1 MNTVSTSNPIQTIDI
16 TNIPLK
22 KWFHIIL
29 RMQNNVMNVYINGVV
44 TQQVTF
50 VDVPKQNYQDVF
62 VCQNNGVSTGFSGN
76 LSDLCYYDRA
86 LNIFEITHIVS
97 AGPNLST
104 SKFNSSTAVY
114 GSSYLSSL
122 WYTNKM

>member
-1 MNTVSTSNPIQTIDI
+1 
-16 TNIPLK
+16 LK

-76 LSDLCYYDRA
+76 LSDLRYYDRA